1 MVMKKSTEKTLMIN
15 CMMMAQKEL
24 ISTLKISR

>member
-15 CMMMAQKEL
+15 CMMMAQKDLLLEG
-24 ISTLKISR
+24 KITK